1 MKVSDVGTNTHKAGL
16 FIMVG
21 VIMAII
27 FGSILLISTALNDN
41 ADEWR
46 TYERG
51 LVTDLF
57 DDGEITAEERD
68 QRYDQID
75 DMRDWME
82 IQDFYVYLFA
92 PLFINLGLIFITIGF
107 IGFGI
112 NNSLEER
119 TRRASI
125 LIAAAIIFI
134 VLVLQSVGL
143 SITIT

>member
-46 TYERG
+46 NYERG

-68 QRYDQID
+68 RRYDQID

-92 PLFINLGLIFITIGF
+92 PLCINLGLIFITIGF

>member
-21 VIMAII
+21 VIMAIV
-27 FGSILLISTALNDN
+27 FGSVLLISTALNDN

-46 TYERG
+46 AYERN
-51 LVTDLF
+51 LVTEAYDN
-57 DDGEITAEERD
+57 GEITVEERD
-68 QRYDQID
+68 QRYEEID

-82 IQDFYVYLFA
+82 IQDFYVDLFA
-92 PLFINLGLIFITIGF
+92 PLLINLGLIFITIGF
-107 IGFGI
+107 VGFGI

-119 TRRASI
+119 TRRVCI

-134 VLVLQSVGL
+134 VLILNSIGL